1 VALLSL
7 LGGWDIPRFS
17 AYLVPL
23 LAIALATLLAD
34 EPGRTGRPGRI
45 LEIAIALGATF
56 AFNRIWVAIPDPGT
70 QLVAFAETY
79 CGHGRCGD
87 SRLLARSAELAVF
100 IGGGA
105 ALASLARRR
114 LA

>member
-56 AFNRIWVAIPDPGT
+56 AFNR
-70 QLVAFAETY
+70 TY